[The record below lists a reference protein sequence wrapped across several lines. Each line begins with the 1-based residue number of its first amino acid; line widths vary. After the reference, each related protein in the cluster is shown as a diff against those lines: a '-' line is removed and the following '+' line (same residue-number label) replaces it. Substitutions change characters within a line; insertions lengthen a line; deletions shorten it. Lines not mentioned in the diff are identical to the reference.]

1 LESDLELEKC
11 KSQEFIKEIRR
22 LEKRSKELVTQV
34 EEEQQKVLSLTE
46 SHEKLQEKMR
56 KYRGQIEGAEG
67 QVAINLSRCRR
78 LQRELEDAEERAE
91 TMSKTLLR
99 SGSVFRYESIF

>member
-1 LESDLELEKC
+1 
-11 KSQEFIKEIRR
+11 
-22 LEKRSKELVTQV
+22 
-34 EEEQQKVLSLTE
+34 
-46 SHEKLQEKMR
+46 MR

-99 SGSVFRYESIF
+99 SGSVFR